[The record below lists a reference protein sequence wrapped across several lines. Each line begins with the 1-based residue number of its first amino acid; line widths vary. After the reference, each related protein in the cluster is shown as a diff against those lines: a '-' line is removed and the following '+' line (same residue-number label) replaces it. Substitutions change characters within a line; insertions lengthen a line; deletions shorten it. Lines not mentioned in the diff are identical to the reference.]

1 MEGQTMQGRTGP
13 ATASPVQA
21 ETPDGQPGMGGPARA
36 PMAVLMER
44 LEQAAPFVSV
54 KDPALKDR
62 IGWLADEAAAAPAAR
77 DKPWFKTRVG
87 YVVQD
92 VERLNNTQLVMDPA
106 LRAEL
111 DKLALSSPG
120 LRHEQLAALVRET
133 AHLRPEDGP
142 LAQDIRRLAR
152 SAVTGSVDVSSDE
165 GRKQVEQ
172 LAERV
177 QAAKAGEPAPAPAPV
192 AAVADPAPSAAPGPK
207 ADPAAATPNPAS
219 TTAPAEP
226 AAPGQS
232 AGPTAASAGVQPG
245 GPQPASAAPI
255 QPAASVR
262 PAPTAND
269 RAADAPAQT
278 TVNAQQVQF
287 RGTLRDILAS
297 ARPPEPATP
306 PPWSNEPAPL
316 TGRLGSYEERRADQS
331 SNRLVTEARNA
342 AQSAV
347 RAVEALG
354 AGPGSGVL
362 SKIRQA
368 AAGDPDGLPG
378 VMAGMQPG
386 GRYEQLRAEFNAAM
400 TSERAFAASYDKAVS
415 MAGQYATAREAVGAD
430 LARRGIDPVPVE
442 GQFAAMD
449 KAIGE
454 GTAALPGRDAGKSMQ
469 QELAEKA
476 AEFFR
481 QLMER
486 VKSAVSPEQKPG
498 AAPAPAPS
506 PSMTI

>member
-1 MEGQTMQGRTGP
+1 MDMQSVQDGALPTGIVRPEGSPGP
-13 ATASPVQA
+13 SV
-21 ETPDGQPGMGGPARA
+21 

-54 KDPALKDR
+54 KDPTLKDR
-62 IGWLADEAAAAPAAR
+62 IGWLADEAAAAPAAL

-92 VERLNNTQLVMDPA
+92 VERLNSTQLVMDPA

-120 LRHEQLAALVRET
+120 LRHEQLAALMRDT
-133 AHLRPEDGP
+133 THLRPEDGP
-142 LAQDIRRLAR
+142 LAQDIRRMAR
-152 SAVTGSVDVSSDE
+152 SAVTGSVDVASPE
-165 GRKQVEQ
+165 GLKQVEQ
-172 LAERV
+172 LAGRV
-177 QAAKAGEPAPAPAPV
+177 QAAKAGEPAPSATD
-192 AAVADPAPSAAPGPK
+192 AAPK
-207 ADPAAATPNPAS
+207 ADPAAVRANPS
-219 TTAPAEP
+219 PTAAPSEP
-226 AAPGQS
+226 AAPGQP
-232 AGPTAASAGVQPG
+232 AVPATALAE
-245 GPQPASAAPI
+245 PQPAGALAA
-255 QPAASVR
+255 QPAASNNRSV
-262 PAPTAND
+262 PAANAP
-269 RAADAPAQT
+269 AANTPAQT

-316 TGRLGSYEERRADQS
+316 TGRLGSYEQRQAEQN
-331 SNRLVTEARNA
+331 SNRLVSKAREA
-342 AQSAV
+342 AQNAV

-354 AGPGSGVL
+354 NGPGSGVL
-362 SKIRQA
+362 SKIKQA
-368 AAGDPDGLPG
+368 GTDDPGGLPG
-378 VMAGMQPG
+378 VMAGMQQG
-386 GRYEQLRAEFNAAM
+386 GKYAQLRAEFNAAM
-400 TSERAFAASYDKAVS
+400 TAEKAFAASYDKVAS
-415 MAGQYATAREAVGAD
+415 AAGQYATTRQAAGAD
-430 LARRGIDPVPVE
+430 YTRRGVDPAQLE

-454 GTAALPGRDAGKSMQ
+454 GTAAVPGRDEGKNMQ

-486 VKSAVSPEQKPG
+486 VKTSFSPEQKPG
-498 AAPAPAPS
+498 AAPASVPS
-506 PSMTI
+506 PGMSM

>member
-1 MEGQTMQGRTGP
+1 MDMQSVQGGALP
-13 ATASPVQA
+13 AGSVR
-21 ETPDGQPGMGGPARA
+21 PGGNPGSAA

-54 KDPALKDR
+54 KDPNLKDR
-62 IGWLADEAAAAPAAR
+62 IGWLADEAAAAPAAL

-106 LRAEL
+106 LRTEL
-111 DKLALSSPG
+111 DKLAVSSPG
-120 LRHEQLAALVRET
+120 LRHEQLATLVRET

-152 SAVTGSVDVSSDE
+152 SAVTGSVDVTSPE
-165 GRKQVEQ
+165 GLKQVEQ
-172 LAERV
+172 LVERT
-177 QAAKAGEPAPAPAPV
+177 QAAKAGEPTPVSAPADRA
-192 AAVADPAPSAAPGPK
+192 K
-207 ADPAAATPNPAS
+207 AEPAAANANPPPA
-219 TTAPAEP
+219 TTPAEP

-232 AGPTAASAGVQPG
+232 AVSAATPAM
-245 GPQPASAAPI
+245 PQPAATVPAI
-255 QPAASVR
+255 PAASNR
-262 PAPTAND
+262 PAP
-269 RAADAPAQT
+269 AAPAPAASAPAQT
-278 TVNAQQVQF
+278 TVTAQQVQF

-316 TGRLGSYEERRADQS
+316 TGRLGSYEQQNADQN
-331 SNRLVTEARNA
+331 SNQLVTSAQEA
-342 AQSAV
+342 AQRAV

-354 AGPGSGVL
+354 NGPGSGVL
-362 SKIRQA
+362 KKIEQA

-386 GRYEQLRAEFNAAM
+386 GKYAQLRAEFNATM
-400 TSERAFAASYDKAVS
+400 TAERAFAASYDKVAS
-415 MAGQYATAREAVGAD
+415 AAGQYATARQTAGAD
-430 LARRGIDPVPVE
+430 FSRRGVDPAQLE

-454 GTAALPGRDAGKSMQ
+454 GTAAVPGRDSGKSMQ

-486 VKSAVSPEQKPG
+486 VKTTFSPEQKPG

-506 PSMTI
+506 PGMSM

>member
-1 MEGQTMQGRTGP
+1 MDMQSVQGGALPTGIVRPEGSPGP
-13 ATASPVQA
+13 S
-21 ETPDGQPGMGGPARA
+21 A

-54 KDPALKDR
+54 KDPTLKDR
-62 IGWLADEAAAAPAAR
+62 IGWLADEGAAAPAALDR
-77 DKPWFKTRVG
+77 PWFKTRVS

-133 AHLRPEDGP
+133 GDLRPEDGP

-177 QAAKAGEPAPAPAPV
+177 QAAKAGEPAPALAPAPTPV
-192 AAVADPAPSAAPGPK
+192 AAGADPAPSSAPASK
-207 ADPAAATPNPAS
+207 ADPAAATPNP
-219 TTAPAEP
+219 TAAAAPTEP

-232 AGPTAASAGVQPG
+232 AVPAAASAGPQPG
-245 GPQPASAAPI
+245 SSMPV
-255 QPAASVR
+255 QPAASNNRLVS
-262 PAPTAND
+262 TANAP
-269 RAADAPAQT
+269 AADGPAQT

-297 ARPPEPATP
+297 TRPPEPATP

-316 TGRLGSYEERRADQS
+316 TDRLGSYEQRRADQS
-331 SNRLVTEARNA
+331 SNQLVSKAREA
-342 AQSAV
+342 AQNAV

-378 VMAGMQPG
+378 VMGGMQPG
-386 GRYEQLRAEFNAAM
+386 GKYEQLRAEFNAAM
-400 TSERAFAASYDKAVS
+400 TAEKAFAASYDKVAS
-415 MAGQYATAREAVGAD
+415 TAGQYATARQAAAAD
-430 LARRGIDPVPVE
+430 YAHRGVDPAQLE
-442 GQFAAMD
+442 GQFAAVD

-454 GTAALPGRDAGKSMQ
+454 GTAAVPGRNDGKNMQ
-469 QELAEKA
+469 QELVEKA

-486 VKSAVSPEQKPG
+486 VRTALSPEPKPG
-498 AAPAPAPS
+498 VAPAPTPG
-506 PSMTI
+506 PSMSM

>member
-1 MEGQTMQGRTGP
+1 MENQDVQGAARP
-13 ATASPVQA
+13 MPASPAQT
-21 ETPDGQPGMGGPARA
+21 ETPEGQPGMAGPARA

-62 IGWLADEAAAAPAAR
+62 ISWLADEAAAAPAALDR
-77 DKPWFKTRVG
+77 PWFKTRAA

-133 AHLRPEDGP
+133 AHLRSEDGP

-152 SAVTGSVDVSSDE
+152 SAVTGSVDVASPE
-165 GRKQVEQ
+165 GLKQVEQ

-177 QAAKAGEPAPAPAPV
+177 EAAKAGEPAPASAPTRSM
-192 AAVADPAPSAAPGPK
+192 ADPIPSAAPAPK
-207 ADPAAATPNPAS
+207 ADPAAATPNPAPDA
-219 TTAPAEP
+219 APAEP

-232 AGPTAASAGVQPG
+232 AVPAAAPAGA
-245 GPQPASAAPI
+245 QPASTAPAT
-255 QPAASVR
+255 QPAASSR
-262 PAPTAND
+262 PAPTANA

-306 PPWSNEPAPL
+306 PPWSDEPAPL
-316 TGRLGSYEERRADQS
+316 TGRLGSYEQRKADQN
-331 SNRLVTEARNA
+331 SNQLVTKAQEA
-342 AQSAV
+342 AQNAV

-368 AAGDPDGLPG
+368 ASNDPDGLPG
-378 VMAGMQPG
+378 VMGGMQQG
-386 GRYEQLRAEFNAAM
+386 GKYAQLRAEFNAAM
-400 TSERAFAASYDKAVS
+400 TAEKAFAASYDKVAS
-415 MAGQYATAREAVGAD
+415 AAGQYATARQTAGNDYAH
-430 LARRGIDPVPVE
+430 RGVDPAQLE
-442 GQFAAMD
+442 GQFAAVD

-454 GTAALPGRDAGKSMQ
+454 GTASVPGRNDGKSMQ

-486 VKSAVSPEQKPG
+486 LKSTISPEPKPG
-498 AAPAPAPS
+498 TAPAPTPS
-506 PSMTI
+506 PGMSM

>member
-1 MEGQTMQGRTGP
+1 MDMQSGALPAGSAGP
-13 ATASPVQA
+13 GGNQA
-21 ETPDGQPGMGGPARA
+21 PPA

-44 LEQAAPFVSV
+44 LEQAAPFVSI
-54 KDPALKDR
+54 KDSSLKDR
-62 IGWLADEAAAAPAAR
+62 IGWLADEAAAAPAAL
-77 DKPWFKTRVG
+77 DKPWFRTRVG

-92 VERLNNTQLVMDPA
+92 VERLNGAQLVMDPA

-152 SAVTGSVDVSSDE
+152 SAVTGSVDVTSPE
-165 GRKQVEQ
+165 GLKQIEQ
-172 LAERV
+172 LVGRT
-177 QAAKAGEPAPAPAPV
+177 QAAKAGEPTLVSSA
-192 AAVADPAPSAAPGPK
+192 ADPVK
-207 ADPAAATPNPAS
+207 ADLAAAKANPPPA
-219 TTAPAEP
+219 TAPAEP

-232 AGPTAASAGVQPG
+232 AVPAAAPAT
-245 GPQPASAAPI
+245 PQPAGTAPA
-255 QPAASVR
+255 QTVASNRLGPAANV
-262 PAPTAND
+262 PAAT
-269 RAADAPAQT
+269 APAQT
-278 TVNAQQVQF
+278 TVTAQQVQF

-316 TGRLGSYEERRADQS
+316 TGRLGNYEQQKADQN
-331 SNRLVTEARNA
+331 SNQMVTNAQEA
-342 AQSAV
+342 AQSAM

-354 AGPGSGVL
+354 NGPGSGVL
-362 SKIRQA
+362 KKIEQA
-368 AAGDPDGLPG
+368 AAGEPDGLPG

-386 GRYEQLRAEFNAAM
+386 GKYAQLRAEFNATM
-400 TSERAFAASYDKAVS
+400 TAERAFAASYDKAATT
-415 MAGQYATAREAVGAD
+415 AGEYATARQAAGAD
-430 LARRGIDPVPVE
+430 FARRGVDPAQLE

-454 GTAALPGRDAGKSMQ
+454 GTAAMPGRDEGKSMQ

-486 VKSAVSPEQKPG
+486 VKTTISPEQKPG
-498 AAPAPAPS
+498 AAPAQTPS
-506 PSMTI
+506 PGMSM

>member
-21 ETPDGQPGMGGPARA
+21 ETPDGRPGMVGPARA
-36 PMAVLMER
+36 PMTVLMER

-62 IGWLADEAAAAPAAR
+62 IGWLADEAAAAPAAL
-77 DKPWFKTRVG
+77 DKPWFKTRVS

-92 VERLNNTQLVMDPA
+92 VERLNSTQLVMDPA

-152 SAVTGSVDVSSDE
+152 SAVTGSVNVSSDE

-172 LAERV
+172 LAERI
-177 QAAKAGEPAPAPAPV
+177 QAAKAGEPAPV
-192 AAVADPAPSAAPGPK
+192 AAVADPAPSAAPTPK
-207 ADPAAATPNPAS
+207 ADPAAATPNPAPVAA
-219 TTAPAEP
+219 TAEP

-232 AGPTAASAGVQPG
+232 AVPAATPARPQAS
-245 GPQPASAAPI
+245 GPQPASAAPA

-262 PAPTAND
+262 PALTANA

-316 TGRLGSYEERRADQS
+316 TGRLENYEQRKADQS
-331 SNRLVTEARNA
+331 SNRLVSNAQEA
-342 AQSAV
+342 AQNAV
-347 RAVEALG
+347 RAVTALG

-415 MAGQYATAREAVGAD
+415 TAGQYATAREAVGAD
-430 LARRGIDPVPVE
+430 LARRGIDPAPVE
-442 GQFAAMD
+442 AQFAAMD

-486 VKSAVSPEQKPG
+486 VRSAISPEQKPG

-506 PSMTI
+506 PGMTM

>member
-1 MEGQTMQGRTGP
+1 MEGQNVQGGTRPVP
-13 ATASPVQA
+13 ANPAQVEAP
-21 ETPDGQPGMGGPARA
+21 EGQPGMAGPARA

-54 KDPALKDR
+54 KDPTLKDR
-62 IGWLADEAAAAPAAR
+62 IGWLADEAAAAPAAL
-77 DKPWFKTRVG
+77 DKPWFKTRAA
-87 YVVQD
+87 YVIQD
-92 VERLNNTQLVMDPA
+92 VERLNSTQLVMDPA

-133 AHLRPEDGP
+133 ANLRPEDGP

-152 SAVTGSVDVSSDE
+152 SVVTGSVDITSPE

-177 QAAKAGEPAPAPAPV
+177 QAAKVGEPTPAPGA
-192 AAVADPAPSAAPGPK
+192 ADPAPK
-207 ADPAAATPNPAS
+207 ADPAAVRANPPPAA
-219 TTAPAEP
+219 APAEP
-226 AAPGQS
+226 AAPGQITV
-232 AGPTAASAGVQPG
+232 PAAAPA
-245 GPQPASAAPI
+245 GPQPVGAMPT
-255 QPAASVR
+255 QPAAFNTR
-262 PAPTAND
+262 PVPAAN
-269 RAADAPAQT
+269 APAAGAPGQT

-316 TGRLGSYEERRADQS
+316 TGRLGNYEQRQADQN
-331 SNRLVTEARNA
+331 SNQLVADAQEAAR
-342 AQSAV
+342 SAM

-354 AGPGSGVL
+354 NGPGSGVL
-362 SKIRQA
+362 SKIKQA

-386 GRYEQLRAEFNAAM
+386 GKYAQLRAEFNATM
-400 TSERAFAASYDKAVS
+400 TAEKAFAASYNKVAS
-415 MAGQYATAREAVGAD
+415 TAGQYATARQAAGAD
-430 LARRGIDPVPVE
+430 FARRGVDPAQLE
-442 GQFAAMD
+442 GQFAATD

-454 GTAALPGRDAGKSMQ
+454 GTAVVPGRESGKSMQ

-486 VKSAVSPEQKPG
+486 VKTAVSPEQKPG

-506 PSMTI
+506 PGMTM

>member
-1 MEGQTMQGRTGP
+1 MEGQNMQGRTRPMPAGP
-13 ATASPVQA
+13 ALA
-21 ETPDGQPGMGGPARA
+21 EAPEPQPGMAGPARA

-44 LEQAAPFVSV
+44 LQQAAPFVSV

-62 IGWLADEAAAAPAAR
+62 IGWLADEAAAAPAAL
-77 DKPWFKTRVG
+77 DKPWFKTRVS

-92 VERLNNTQLVMDPA
+92 VERLNSTQLVMDPA

-111 DKLALSSPG
+111 DKLALSLPG

-152 SAVTGSVDVSSDE
+152 SAVTGSVDISSDE

-172 LAERV
+172 LAERI
-177 QAAKAGEPAPAPAPV
+177 QAAKAGEPTPAPV
-192 AAVADPAPSAAPGPK
+192 AAAADPAPSAPAPSAAPAPK
-207 ADPAAATPNPAS
+207 ADPAAATPNPAPAA
-219 TTAPAEP
+219 APAEP
-226 AAPGQS
+226 TAPGQS
-232 AGPTAASAGVQPG
+232 VMPAAAPA
-245 GPQPASAAPI
+245 GPQPASAAPA
-255 QPAASVR
+255 QPAASGR
-262 PAPTAND
+262 PAPTANA
-269 RAADAPAQT
+269 RAADTPAQT

-297 ARPPEPATP
+297 ARPPEPTTP

-316 TGRLGSYEERRADQS
+316 TGRLGSYEEWRADQS

-354 AGPGSGVL
+354 NGPGSGVL
-362 SKIRQA
+362 SKIKQA
-368 AAGDPDGLPG
+368 AADDPDGLPG

-386 GRYEQLRAEFNAAM
+386 GKYAQLRVEFNATM
-400 TSERAFAASYDKAVS
+400 TAEKAFAASYDKATS
-415 MAGQYATAREAVGAD
+415 AAGQYATARQAAGD
-430 LARRGIDPVPVE
+430 DSARRGVDPAQLE
-442 GQFAAMD
+442 GQFTATD

-454 GTAALPGRDAGKSMQ
+454 GTAALPGRNDGKSMQ

-486 VKSAVSPEQKPG
+486 LKTAISPEQKPG
-498 AAPAPAPS
+498 VAPAPAPS
-506 PSMTI
+506 PGMTM

>member
-1 MEGQTMQGRTGP
+1 MDMLGVQGGALPGGSVRPGGSPGP
-13 ATASPVQA
+13 S
-21 ETPDGQPGMGGPARA
+21 A
-36 PMAVLMER
+36 PMSVLMER

-62 IGWLADEAAAAPAAR
+62 IGWLADEAAAAPAAL

-133 AHLRPEDGP
+133 THLRPEDGP

-152 SAVTGSVDVSSDE
+152 SAVTGNVDVASDE

-177 QAAKAGEPAPAPAPV
+177 QAAKAGEPTSMP
-192 AAVADPAPSAAPGPK
+192 AVADPAKP
-207 ADPAAATPNPAS
+207 DPAAVVATPPSVA
-219 TTAPAEP
+219 TLAEP
-226 AAPGQS
+226 ATPGQS
-232 AGPTAASAGVQPG
+232 ASPAAVPAT
-245 GPQPASAAPI
+245 PQPAGTVSAQPGLTNRPD
-255 QPAASVR
+255 PAAH
-262 PAPTAND
+262 
-269 RAADAPAQT
+269 APAAHAPGASAPAGQT
-278 TVNAQQVQF
+278 TVTAQQVQF

-316 TGRLGSYEERRADQS
+316 TGRLGTYEQRQADQN
-331 SNRLVTEARNA
+331 SNQMVTDAQSA
-342 AQSAV
+342 AQNAV

-354 AGPGSGVL
+354 NGPGSGVL
-362 SKIRQA
+362 KKIEQA

-386 GRYEQLRAEFNAAM
+386 GRYAQLRAEFNATM
-400 TSERAFAASYDKAVS
+400 TAERAFAASYDKVAAA
-415 MAGQYATAREAVGAD
+415 AGKYATARQAAD
-430 LARRGIDPVPVE
+430 ADYARRGVDPAQLE

-454 GTAALPGRDAGKSMQ
+454 GTAAVPGRDAGKSMQ

-486 VKSAVSPEQKPG
+486 VKTTISPEQKPG

-506 PSMTI
+506 PGMSM

>member
-1 MEGQTMQGRTGP
+1 MEGQNMQGGTRP
-13 ATASPVQA
+13 MAAEPVQA
-21 ETPDGQPGMGGPARA
+21 EAPEAQPSIAGPARA

-62 IGWLADEAAAAPAAR
+62 IGWLADEAAAAPAAL

-92 VERLNNTQLVMDPA
+92 MERLNNTQLVMDPA

-120 LRHEQLAALVRET
+120 LRHERLAELVRET
-133 AHLRPEDGP
+133 ANLRPEDGP
-142 LAQDIRRLAR
+142 LAQDIRRFAR
-152 SAVTGSVDVSSDE
+152 LAVTGSVDVASDE

-177 QAAKAGEPAPAPAPV
+177 QAAKAGEPAPA
-192 AAVADPAPSAAPGPK
+192 VADPAK
-207 ADPAAATPNPAS
+207 
-219 TTAPAEP
+219 AEP
-226 AAPGQS
+226 AAVKTMPPSVATPAEPVAPGQS
-232 AGPTAASAGVQPG
+232 VAPATVPAT
-245 GPQPASAAPI
+245 PQPAGTAPAQPGASNRPAPAAHA
-255 QPAASVR
+255 PAAS
-262 PAPTAND
+262 
-269 RAADAPAQT
+269 APAQT
-278 TVNAQQVQF
+278 TVTAQQVQF

-316 TGRLGSYEERRADQS
+316 TGRLGSYEQRQADQN
-331 SNRLVTEARNA
+331 SNQMVTDAQSA
-342 AQSAV
+342 AQNAV

-354 AGPGSGVL
+354 NGPGSGVL
-362 SKIRQA
+362 KKIEQA

-378 VMAGMQPG
+378 VMASMQPDG
-386 GRYEQLRAEFNAAM
+386 KYAQLRAEFNATM
-400 TSERAFAASYDKAVS
+400 TAERAFAASYDKVAS
-415 MAGQYATAREAVGAD
+415 AAGKYATARQAVGAD
-430 LARRGIDPVPVE
+430 FARRGVDPAQLE

-449 KAIGE
+449 KAIAE
-454 GTAALPGRDAGKSMQ
+454 RTAAVPGRVSGKSMQ

-486 VKSAVSPEQKPG
+486 VRTTISPEQKPG
-498 AAPAPAPS
+498 AAPVSAPS
-506 PSMTI
+506 PGMSM